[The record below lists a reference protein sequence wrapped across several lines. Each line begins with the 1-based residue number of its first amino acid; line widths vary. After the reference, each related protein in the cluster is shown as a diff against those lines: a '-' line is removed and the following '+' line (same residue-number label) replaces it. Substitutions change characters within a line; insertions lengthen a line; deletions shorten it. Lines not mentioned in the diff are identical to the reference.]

1 LKRKITLT
9 KKKLRTKL
17 KSITQS
23 KLGLNDE
30 IEKTIIERSSKKNR
44 NKKNIDKIKRYNVL
58 QIEIK
63 GLNCK
68 DIKLLLKSQ
77 GDKNKK

>member
-1 LKRKITLT
+1 MM
-9 KKKLRTKL
+9 KL
-17 KSITQS
+17 KKI
-23 KLGLNDE
+23 
-30 IEKTIIERSSKKNR
+30 IIERSSKKNR